1 MKEKLRG
8 FTKSVVDSTDG
19 MVQEYQPFINYDGVV
34 PTLEPIKQLEDASME
49 ELEREAMLL
58 EKELA

>member
-8 FTKSVVDSTDG
+8 FTKSVVDSTDD

-34 PTLEPIKQLEDASME
+34 PTLEPIRQGETVPME
-49 ELEREAMLL
+49 ELEKEAARL
-58 EKELA
+58 EEELA